1 MRVARPRPQ
10 TLRPTR
16 IPPEY
21 VSPGLYKRI
30 QFVGQREPHTP
41 PMRSHRETSVVLLGE
56 PCLHLTRGQQELPSC
71 FYHLQPVISP
81 PTPSLSRHHVNPR
94 QSLSRIFL
102 KVNTDSQKA
111 DVRCSTPFQFHHKR
125 LCGWSQPP
133 RRLAELLR
141 NDSARK
147 EVTRAAMGDVDPT
160 TVTTHIR
167 AYWAKKKKVLDE
179 IVLKDTL
186 GEHSE
191 A

>member
-1 MRVARPRPQ
+1 MERFIARLGAGGALPSLDPRPARIAFLL
-10 TLRPTR
+10 LR
-16 IPPEY
+16 
-21 VSPGLYKRI
+21 
-30 QFVGQREPHTP
+30 
-41 PMRSHRETSVVLLGE
+41 
-56 PCLHLTRGQQELPSC
+56 LTAC
-71 FYHLQPVISP
+71 DIA
-81 PTPSLSRHHVNPR
+81 TDPSLSRHHVNPR
-94 QSLSRIFL
+94 QSLSRIFI
-102 KVNTDSQKA
+102 NTDSQNA